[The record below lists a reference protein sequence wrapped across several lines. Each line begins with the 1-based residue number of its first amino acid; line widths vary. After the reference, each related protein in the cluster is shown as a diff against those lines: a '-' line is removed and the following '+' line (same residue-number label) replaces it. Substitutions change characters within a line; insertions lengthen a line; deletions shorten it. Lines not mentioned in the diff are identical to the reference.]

1 MDYLLTL
8 LEGIVTFISPCLL
21 PLLPLYLAYFAGD
34 AALASATQQR
44 NTRAT
49 LVGVLGF
56 ALGFSVVFCILGA
69 FAGSLGSLLVRYGRV
84 LTIICGAI
92 VVTLGLGYL
101 GVLQLPMLH
110 HGTMQTVK
118 PHGFLRSIAFG
129 LVFAISWTPCVGTFL
144 AAALG
149 LAANSASAAHG
160 VLLLLCYSLGLGLPF
175 ALSALLLDQ
184 LGNAFSWVKQHFD
197 IIERVSGVLLIIMG
211 ILMACGLL
219 GTLR

>member
-84 LTIICGAI
+84 LNIICGAI

>member
-1 MDYLLTL
+1 MDYLLTF

-56 ALGFSVVFCILGA
+56 VLGFSVVFCILGA

-84 LTIICGAI
+84 LNIICGAI
-92 VVTLGLGYL
+92 VVALGLGYL

-129 LVFAISWTPCVGTFL
+129 VVFAISWTPCVGTFL

-184 LGNAFSWVKQHFD
+184 LGNAFSWVKQHFG

-211 ILMACGLL
+211 ILMACSLL
-219 GTLR
+219 GALR

>member
-1 MDYLLTL
+1 MDYLLTF

-84 LTIICGAI
+84 LNIICGAI